1 MNMEQVLG
9 RVLELET
16 KSKEIVKKATD
27 RRDSLEA
34 EIESRLGEMRNKYNA
49 EAEKRIEI
57 IRTEEKKRLE
67 SELDRVRTS
76 HTRQMKLL
84 RDAADREFDNW
95 TALIFKNVIEA
106 EQS

>member
-1 MNMEQVLG
+1 MEQVLG

-16 KSKEIVKKATD
+16 KAKEIVKKATD
-27 RRDSLEA
+27 RRDSLDSEV
-34 EIESRLGEMRNKYNA
+34 ESRLGAMRNKYSA

-57 IRTEEKKRLE
+57 IRSEEKKRLE
-67 SELDRVRTS
+67 DELDAVRTT
-76 HTRQMKLL
+76 HKRQMKLL
-84 RDAADREFDNW
+84 SDAADREFDNW